1 MKLRKGDTVQVM
13 LGKDKGKQGAV
24 ERVYEKSDKVMVKD
38 MNKVK
43 KHMRKSESL
52 PQGGIV
58 EVSRPMLASK
68 VMLICPSCK
77 KRTRVGLLLGKD
89 GKKRRVCKQCSKVI

>member
-68 VMLICPSCK
+68 VILISPSSK
-77 KRTRVGLLLGKD
+77 KRTRFGLLLGKD
-89 GKKRRVCKQCSKVI
+89 CKKRRVCKQCSKVI